1 MMNFFKGISNLL
13 KTGGMLFIFEV
24 VLSFFSLIIIGLD
37 KETQMI
43 WAVLL
48 TILFLV
54 TVIIFIWL
62 MSASAAYKDFNTR
75 RNNEL
80 RIKNGEEVP
89 AYKRMQGYRWF
100 NGYLMGLISVLP
112 LLVIVIIGGFL
123 PLNEAGGN
131 AMTVT
136 ANLIY
141 GIFFLPLH
149 LIMDSPSNWYM
160 LYAVVL
166 VPIISGLGYQWKG
179 YKMQMQYLKLTHQI
193 D

>member
-112 LLVIVIIGGFL
+112 LLIIVIIGGFL

-149 LIMDSPSNWYM
+149 LIMDSPSSWYM

>member
-149 LIMDSPSNWYM
+149 LIMDSPSSWYM

>member
-1 MMNFFKGISNLL
+1 MNFFKGISNLL

-149 LIMDSPSNWYM
+149 LIMDSPSSWYM

>member
-24 VLSFFSLIIIGLD
+24 VLSFFS
-37 KETQMI
+37 
-43 WAVLL
+43 LL

-112 LLVIVIIGGFL
+112 LLIIVIIGGFL

-149 LIMDSPSNWYM
+149 LIMDSPSSWYM

>member
-1 MMNFFKGISNLL
+1 MNFFKGISNLL

-112 LLVIVIIGGFL
+112 LLIIVIIGGFL

-149 LIMDSPSNWYM
+149 LIMDSPSSWYM

>member
-112 LLVIVIIGGFL
+112 LLIIIIIGGFL

-149 LIMDSPSNWYM
+149 LIMDSPSSWYM

>member
-48 TILFLV
+48 TILYLV

-112 LLVIVIIGGFL
+112 LLIIVIIGGFL

-149 LIMDSPSNWYM
+149 LIMDSPSSWYM

>member
-1 MMNFFKGISNLL
+1 MMNFFKGISNIL

-112 LLVIVIIGGFL
+112 LLIIVIIGGFL

-149 LIMDSPSNWYM
+149 LIMDSPSSWYM

>member
-1 MMNFFKGISNLL
+1 
-13 KTGGMLFIFEV
+13 
-24 VLSFFSLIIIGLD
+24 
-37 KETQMI
+37 MI

>member
-48 TILFLV
+48 TILFVV
-54 TVIIFIWL
+54 TVLIFIWL